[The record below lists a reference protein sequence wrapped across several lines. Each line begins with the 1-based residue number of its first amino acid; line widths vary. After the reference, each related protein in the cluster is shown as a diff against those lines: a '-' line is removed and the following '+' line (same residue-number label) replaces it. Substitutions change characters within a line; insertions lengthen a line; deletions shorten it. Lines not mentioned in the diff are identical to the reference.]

1 MYGHSFPPIFFW
13 WWVRSDSQAKYISK
27 CSDFQSRLIETI
39 TTSNFYLNIKENN
52 ENDMTF
58 CYFSWLSRCCF
69 RHTSSAAHSS
79 SALLFNSRRNLFAEK
94 VQNCNSHFDDLIL
107 GCFPFQDG
115 RKIRDRNRVHKC
127 LLGWTPTRFLGYLTA
142 QAV

>member
-1 MYGHSFPPIFFW
+1 MTSHGFLCHSFFGGKYDLNQLHRQIIHQDAQNCFFATKIPSPP
-13 WWVRSDSQAKYISK
+13 AIS
-27 CSDFQSRLIETI
+27 E
-39 TTSNFYLNIKENN
+39 ENN

-58 CYFSWLSRCCF
+58 YYFSWLSRCCF